1 MCIDEVEFIIVGGLC
16 GCYYCGVFGL
26 GVGIIRGSTV
36 ADDFMIAL
44 VSNVIREVPFEGS
57 LEFEVW
63 AWMFDVCEYGHSL
76 VAKHTISTITIHR
89 LLWAMVVDVGRKT
102 RVHVHG

>member
-1 MCIDEVEFIIVGGLC
+1 MCMDEVEFIIVGGLC

-44 VSNVIREVPFEGS
+44 ISNVIREVPFEGS

-63 AWMFDVCEYGHSL
+63 AWMFDVCVSMAIL
-76 VAKHTISTITIHR
+76 W
-89 LLWAMVVDVGRKT
+89 LLCIP
-102 RVHVHG
+102 

>member
-1 MCIDEVEFIIVGGLC
+1 MGGLC

-26 GVGIIRGSTV
+26 GVGIIRGSIV
-36 ADDFMIAL
+36 AYDFMIAL

-63 AWMFDVCEYGHSL
+63 VWMFDVCGYGQSL
-76 VAKHTISTITIHR
+76 IAMNNIINITTHR

>member
-16 GCYYCGVFGL
+16 GCNYCGVFGL

-44 VSNVIREVPFEGS
+44 VSNVIRELPFEGR

-63 AWMFDVCEYGHSL
+63 ACMFDVCEYGILWLLCIPYVVSL
-76 VAKHTISTITIHR
+76 PTGCFGQ
-89 LLWAMVVDVGRKT
+89 W
-102 RVHVHG
+102 